1 MYLMHKVA
9 EGMMDELSILA
20 SDMDSTVLPQQE
32 TRRGF
37 GNSFFS
43 VQTGEDFKD
52 FDFLGKYK
60 FCI

>member
-1 MYLMHKVA
+1 
-9 EGMMDELSILA
+9 MDELSILA

-43 VQTGEDFKD
+43 VQTGEDFGD

-60 FCI
+60 FQI